1 MQTNDYF
8 ICRGGQL
15 KPSQKPIKVAE
26 KDTITNRQKK
36 LQYYVDDPNNV
47 INEFEKYVRSKY
59 GFTRGIIGK
68 EVIAAFENHLTI
80 NHFGVYK
87 NRSIDLFNFEGPA
100 HKQLKTNHEI
110 LLKLLEKNYKE
121 SEVVKFKDIQ
131 DIIRREFNRT
141 DRRTHKS
148 YVDAL
153 RSRELLIQPDG
164 VPDYDYYFFKELPA
178 PREGRPSFVVDVQTK
193 LIFPGNKIYSLLPED
208 GSSITIGQIRR
219 MTTLKEADIM
229 TGINQLENL
238 GLLKTVRIGTFKKIS
253 MEGSFD

>member
-1 MQTNDYF
+1 LQKTYSKL
-8 ICRGGQL
+8 CRGDGL
-15 KPSQKPIKVAE
+15 KPKQKPVKVAE
-26 KDTITNRQKK
+26 KDTIEKRHTK
-36 LQYYVDDPNNV
+36 LQCFIDNSDCVLDDFRKFL
-47 INEFEKYVRSKY
+47 ISKY
-59 GFTRGIIGK
+59 GFVNGIYGK
-68 EVIAAFENHLTI
+68 ELSESLKDRMARH
-80 NHFGVYK
+80 GYGPYK
-87 NRSIDLFNFEGPA
+87 QRSLDYLGEGSPA

-193 LIFPGNKIYSLLPED
+193 LIFPGNKIYALLPED
-208 GSSITIGQIRR
+208 SSSITIGQIRR